1 MHFQNIKNVNF
12 VNHYN
17 LSKKDFMPDEK
28 QPSSKNITSLDI
40 QAKEL
45 GTGGNL
51 SPETD
56 ENLYKKRMQK
66 RKDVQSK
73 RLQVRKTKK
82 GLLIV
87 FTGNG
92 KGKTTAS
99 LGMALRTIG
108 HGHKVAI
115 IQFIKGG
122 WTTGEEK
129 ALKILSSN
137 ISWHALGE
145 GFTWETQDRVRD
157 EVLVKEAWQIA
168 KKFIKDESYKLI
180 ILDEINIATK
190 LGYLSPEE
198 IITFIKSLDNRKN
211 HIVLTGRGAS
221 ESIINQADLVTEMK
235 LIKHPFKEQG
245 IKAQACVEF

>member
-1 MHFQNIKNVNF
+1 MTGKEQ
-12 VNHYN
+12 
-17 LSKKDFMPDEK
+17 
-28 QPSSKNITSLDI
+28 SSSRKITSLDF

-45 GTGGNL
+45 GMGGNL

-56 ENLYKKRMQK
+56 ETLYKKRMQK
-66 RKDVQSK
+66 RKDIQSK
-73 RLQVRKTKK
+73 RLKIRKAKK

-87 FTGNG
+87 FTGDG

-129 ALKILSSN
+129 ALKMLSPN
-137 ISWHALGE
+137 ISWHTLGE
-145 GFTWETQDRVRD
+145 GFTWETQNRVRD
-157 EVLVKEAWQIA
+157 EELVKGAWQVA
-168 KKFIKDESYKLI
+168 KTFIKDESYKLI

-190 LGYLSPEE
+190 LGYLSPKE
-198 IITFIKSLDNRKN
+198 ISTFIESLDNRKN

-235 LIKHPFKEQG
+235 LIKHPFKDQG
-245 IKAQACVEF
+245 IKAQECIEF

>member
-1 MHFQNIKNVNF
+1 
-12 VNHYN
+12 
-17 LSKKDFMPDEK
+17 MPGEK
-28 QPSSKNITSLDI
+28 PTSSRKIISLDL
-40 QAKEL
+40 QAKKL
-45 GTGGNL
+45 GIGGKL
-51 SPETD
+51 CPETD
-56 ENLYKKRMQK
+56 ESLYKKRMQQ

-73 RLQVRKTKK
+73 RLKVRKTKK

-99 LGMALRTIG
+99 LGMVFRTIG
-108 HGHKVAI
+108 HGHKAAI

-129 ALKILSSN
+129 ALKMLSKN
-137 ISWHALGE
+137 ISWHSLGE

-157 EVLVKEAWQIA
+157 EELVKGAWKVA
-168 KKFIKDESYKLI
+168 KKYIKDESYKLV

-190 LGYLSPEE
+190 LGYLSPKE
-198 IITFIKSLDNRKN
+198 IITFIKSLNNRKN

-221 ESIINQADLVTEMK
+221 DLIINEADLVTEMK
-235 LIKHPFKEQG
+235 LIKHPFREQG
-245 IKAQACVEF
+245 IKAQECIEF

>member
-1 MHFQNIKNVNF
+1 MPNE
-12 VNHYN
+12 
-17 LSKKDFMPDEK
+17 KK
-28 QPSSKNITSLDI
+28 PSSKNIDRLDI

-45 GTGGNL
+45 GIGGKD

-56 ENLYKKRMQK
+56 EDLYKKRMQK

-129 ALKILSSN
+129 ALKNLSSN

-145 GFTWETQDRVRD
+145 GFTWE
-157 EVLVKEAWQIA
+157 
-168 KKFIKDESYKLI
+168 
-180 ILDEINIATK
+180 INIATK

-198 IITFIKSLDNRKN
+198 IIKFIKSLNNRKN

-245 IKAQACVEF
+245 IKAQECVEF

>member
-1 MHFQNIKNVNF
+1 MSN
-12 VNHYN
+12 
-17 LSKKDFMPDEK
+17 
-28 QPSSKNITSLDI
+28 SKNISNLDH
-40 QAKEL
+40 QAKQL
-45 GTGGNL
+45 GIGGML
-51 SPETD
+51 SPEKD
-56 ENLYKKRMQK
+56 ESLYKQRMQQ
-66 RKDVQSK
+66 RKDIQSK
-73 RLQVRKTKK
+73 RIKIRKEKK

-122 WTTGEEK
+122 WDTGEKK
-129 ALKILSSN
+129 ALKNLSSN
-137 ISWHALGE
+137 ISWHSLGE
-145 GFTWETQDRVRD
+145 GFTWETQNRIRD
-157 EVLVKEAWQIA
+157 EKLVKEAWQLA
-168 KKFIKDESYKLI
+168 KNYIKDESYKLI

-190 LGYLSPEE
+190 LGYLTSEE
-198 IITFIKSLDNRKN
+198 IITFIKSLNKRKN

-221 ESIINQADLVTEMK
+221 ESIINFADLVTEMN

-245 IKAQACVEF
+245 IKAQEGVEF

>member
-1 MHFQNIKNVNF
+1 MT
-12 VNHYN
+12 
-17 LSKKDFMPDEK
+17 DET
-28 QPSSKNITSLDI
+28 QPSSKNLTSLDI

-45 GTGGNL
+45 GIGGNL

-56 ENLYKKRMQK
+56 ESLYKKRMQK
-66 RKDVQSK
+66 RKEVQSK
-73 RLQVRKTKK
+73 RLKVRKTKK

-122 WTTGEEK
+122 WTTCEEK
-129 ALKILSSN
+129 ALKSLSSN

-145 GFTWETQDRVRD
+145 GFTWETQNRLRD
-157 EVLVKEAWQIA
+157 EELVKEAWQVA
-168 KKFIKDESYKLI
+168 KTFITDESYKLI

-190 LGYLSPEE
+190 LGYLSPKE
-198 IITFIKSLDNRKN
+198 IITFIQNLKNRKN

-221 ESIINQADLVTEMK
+221 ESIINQADLVTDMK
-235 LIKHPFKEQG
+235 LIKHPFKDQG
-245 IKAQACVEF
+245 IKAQECIEF

>member
-1 MHFQNIKNVNF
+1 MSGKEQT
-12 VNHYN
+12 
-17 LSKKDFMPDEK
+17 
-28 QPSSKNITSLDI
+28 PSRITSLDL

-45 GTGGNL
+45 GIGGNL

-56 ENLYKKRMQK
+56 EKLYKIRMQK

-73 RLQVRKTKK
+73 RLKLRKTKK

-92 KGKTTAS
+92 KGKTTAA

-129 ALKILSSN
+129 ALKTLSPN
-137 ISWHALGE
+137 ISWKALGE
-145 GFTWETQDRVRD
+145 GFTWETQNRLRD
-157 EVLVKEAWQIA
+157 EELVKGAWQVA
-168 KKFIKDESYKLI
+168 KKFMKDESYKLI

-198 IITFIKSLDNRKN
+198 ISTFIQSLNNRKN

-221 ESIINQADLVTEMK
+221 ESIIKQADLVTEMK

-245 IKAQACVEF
+245 IKAQECIEF

>member
-1 MHFQNIKNVNF
+1 
-12 VNHYN
+12 
-17 LSKKDFMPDEK
+17 MPGKE
-28 QPSSKNITSLDI
+28 QPSSRKITNLDL
-40 QAKEL
+40 QAKEI
-45 GTGGNL
+45 GIGGKS

-56 ENLYKKRMQK
+56 EKLYKKRMQK
-66 RKDVQSK
+66 RKDIQSK
-73 RLQVRKTKK
+73 RLQERKAKK

-129 ALKILSSN
+129 ALKSLSSN
-137 ISWHALGE
+137 IAWHSLGE

-157 EVLVKEAWQIA
+157 EELVKEAWQVA
-168 KKFIKDESYKLI
+168 KTLITNESYKLI
-180 ILDEINIATK
+180 ILDEINFAVK
-190 LGYLSPEE
+190 LGYISTEE
-198 IITFIKSLDNRKN
+198 IITFIKSLNDRKN

-221 ESIINQADLVTEMK
+221 EAIINQADLVTEMK

-245 IKAQACVEF
+245 IKAQACIEF

>member
-1 MHFQNIKNVNF
+1 MADK
-12 VNHYN
+12 
-17 LSKKDFMPDEK
+17 K
-28 QPSSKNITSLDI
+28 QPASKNITSLDI
-40 QAKEL
+40 KAKEL
-45 GTGGNL
+45 GIGGKL

-56 ENLYKKRMQK
+56 ENLYKERMQK
-66 RKDVQSK
+66 RKDIQSK

-129 ALKILSSN
+129 ALKNLSSN

-157 EVLVKEAWQIA
+157 EVLVKEAWHVA

-198 IITFIKSLDNRKN
+198 IITFVKSLDNRKN

-235 LIKHPFKEQG
+235 LIRHPFKEQG

>member
-1 MHFQNIKNVNF
+1 MSDQDQSHRRK
-12 VNHYN
+12 
-17 LSKKDFMPDEK
+17 
-28 QPSSKNITSLDI
+28 ITSLDL

-45 GTGGNL
+45 GIGGKL

-56 ENLYKKRMQK
+56 ESLYKKRMRK
-66 RKDVQSK
+66 RKEVQTK
-73 RLQVRKTKK
+73 RLKMRKTKK

-129 ALKILSSN
+129 ALKMLSPN

-157 EVLVKEAWQIA
+157 EKLVQEAWQLA
-168 KKFIKDESYKLI
+168 KKYIQNESYKLI

-190 LGYLSPEE
+190 LGYLAPEE
-198 IITFIKSLDNRKN
+198 IITFLKSLKNRKN

-221 ESIINQADLVTEMK
+221 DSIINYADLVTEMK
-235 LIKHPFKEQG
+235 LIRHPFKEQG
-245 IKAQACVEF
+245 IKAQKCVEF

>member
-1 MHFQNIKNVNF
+1 MQ
-12 VNHYN
+12 
-17 LSKKDFMPDEK
+17 EK
-28 QPSSKNITSLDI
+28 PSSSEKIINLDN
-40 QAKEL
+40 QAKKL
-45 GTGGNL
+45 GMGGKL
-51 SPETD
+51 SPDID
-56 ENLYKKRMQK
+56 ESSYKKRMQQ
-66 RKDVQSK
+66 RKDIQAE
-73 RLQVRKTKK
+73 RLQIRKTKK

-129 ALKILSSN
+129 ALKIFSSN
-137 ISWHALGE
+137 LSWHSLGE
-145 GFTWETQDRVRD
+145 GITWETQDRIRD
-157 EVLVKEAWQIA
+157 EKLVQEAWQLA
-168 KKFIKDESYKLI
+168 KKYIQNESYKLI

-190 LGYLSPEE
+190 LGYLAPEE
-198 IITFIKSLDNRKN
+198 IITFLKGLNNRKN

-221 ESIINQADLVTEMK
+221 NSIINYADLVTEMK
-235 LIKHPFKEQG
+235 LIRHPFKEQG
-245 IKAQACVEF
+245 IKAQKCVEF